1 MKQSQAWKNLE
12 RETARY
18 FGTKRRLRG
27 ADFSASDV
35 EIIVDVDKWLKRDAI
50 YYDQRLVV
58 ECKYRSEIGVVP
70 LYNKYRALH
79 PDAVTIVILGDYLL
93 VDLEYFELVWNDII
107 EAPLKTPNELL
118 QSYAIHNPS
127 REPAEYLGKYL
138 SQCKDYITD
147 IEAGDTEDDAL
158 YFPILCLA
166 KKNIKGRIVV
176 CHLEDITYI
185 QEVIDEIV
193 NH

>member
-35 EIIVDVDKWLKRDAI
+35 EIIVSVDKWLQRESI
-50 YYDQRLVV
+50 YYGTRLVV
-58 ECKYRSEIGVVP
+58 ECKYRTEIGVVP
-70 LYNKYRALH
+70 LFNKYKALH
-79 PDAVTIVILGDYLL
+79 PSLVTIVMLGDYLL
-93 VDLEYFELVWNDII
+93 VDLEYFDLVWNDII
-107 EAPLKTPNELL
+107 ELPTKTPTELL
-118 QSYAIHNPS
+118 QSYAIHRPNKQ
-127 REPAEYLGKYL
+127 PAKYLDDYL
-138 SQCKDYITD
+138 SQCRDYITD
-147 IEAGDTEDDAL
+147 ITGSDTDDDSI

-166 KKNIKGRIVV
+166 KKSIKGRVVV
-176 CHLEDITYI
+176 CHLNDITYL
-185 QEVIDEIV
+185 QEIIDEIV